1 MAYLNTTSAPH
12 FAPLARIA
20 AAATALA
27 TRYKNYR
34 LYRETFEGLSAL
46 SNRDLA
52 DLGIGRSD
60 IRRVAMEACKR

>member
-1 MAYLNTTSAPH
+1 
-12 FAPLARIA
+12 LARIA